1 MARSSVGRSTKGPS
15 RIPELPEVETV
26 RRELEPWLT
35 GRTVLSAERVDAPP
49 GPKYAGL
56 ERLPGHRIE
65 AVTRRGKFLIVPLR
79 GPATMGAGA
88 AVDAELIVHLGMTGV
103 VRRTPPPGHLRVRVT
118 FDGPEPATL
127 YFQDVRRFGR
137 FTLVRRGDY
146 RGLPTL
152 ASLGP
157 DALDPAFTASGL
169 RRALAGSEAAIK
181 TVLLSQRPVAGVGN
195 IYADEA
201 LWRVGVHPL
210 RPARALSKAQV
221 EALHGAIVDVLEESV
236 ALQGTTL
243 YDYRTVNGEV
253 GAFIDRL
260 AVYGHDG
267 EPCAR
272 CGTTLEKVVVGQR
285 GTHVC
290 PRCQV
295 APRRRR
301 ARGATARAPSR
312 TR

>member
-1 MARSSVGRSTKGPS
+1 MLA
-15 RIPELPEVETV
+15 
-26 RRELEPWLT
+26 
-35 GRTVLSAERVDAPP
+35 AERVDAPP

-56 ERLPGHRIE
+56 ERLPGHRVV
-65 AVTRRGKFLIVPLR
+65 AVTRRGKFLILPLR
-79 GPATMGAGA
+79 GPVSTGGA
-88 AVDAELIVHLGMTGV
+88 DAELIVHLGMTGV
-103 VRRTPPPGHLRVRVT
+103 VRRTPPPGHLRVRVS
-118 FDGPEPATL
+118 FDGPEPSTL

-137 FTLVRRGDY
+137 FTMVRAGAY
-146 RGLPTL
+146 GGLPTL

-157 DALDPAFTASGL
+157 DALDPAFTAGAF
-169 RRALAGSEAAIK
+169 RRALAGSEVAIK
-181 TVLLSQRPVAGVGN
+181 TVLLSQRAVAGVGN

-210 RPARALSKAQV
+210 RPARALSKRQV
-221 EALHGAIVDVLEESV
+221 EALHGAVKDVLEESV

-253 GAFIDRL
+253 GAFLDRL

-272 CGTTLEKVVVGQR
+272 CGTTLEKLVVGQR

-295 APRRRR
+295 APLR
-301 ARGATARAPSR
+301 RGARRGTARNASR